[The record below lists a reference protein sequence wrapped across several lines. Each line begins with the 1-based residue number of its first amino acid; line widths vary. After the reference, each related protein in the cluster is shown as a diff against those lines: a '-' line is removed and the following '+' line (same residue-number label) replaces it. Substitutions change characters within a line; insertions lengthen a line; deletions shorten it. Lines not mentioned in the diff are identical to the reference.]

1 MKLCQLIITLNSNR
15 KRKSNKNY
23 LSNKCSHTKQRK
35 QVTFTQDQQ
44 NSSELSDKTISM
56 SEIRP
61 ILETYEQQLQT
72 FQLSQTFETLGANCN
87 QPLVQPTS
95 YHNETQPMSYSTK
108 SSYGSSGFNKFLW

>member
-1 MKLCQLIITLNSNR
+1 MKLCQFIILIQTGREKVI
-15 KRKSNKNY
+15 KKH
-23 LSNKCSHTKQRK
+23 LSNKHSHIKQRK

-44 NSSELSDKTISM
+44 NSCELLDKTIPM

-72 FQLSQTFETLGANCN
+72 FQSSQTFETLGANCN

-95 YHNETQPMSYSTK
+95 YHNEV
-108 SSYGSSGFNKFLW
+108 